1 MKIHGT
7 LPVQKMDTAHG
18 GAREAGNKRGPEAE
32 QVVLSDTARF
42 IQSLRETVVDHP
54 EDREELVALT
64 RAELDAGSFGS
75 DLDYDRAVDALL
87 SEV

>member
-1 MKIHGT
+1 MKINGT
-7 LPVQKMDTAHG
+7 LPVQKMDNAPG
-18 GAREAGNKRGPEAE
+18 SAREMGSKRGPEAE

-64 RAELDAGSFGS
+64 RAELEAGSFGV
-75 DLDYDRAVDALL
+75 DADYDRAVDALL